1 VNQNKLVYHIFMKS
15 IREQRELLNKV
26 MTLLERHLGP
36 KCEAVLHDLTGD
48 YGSSIV
54 DIRNGHI
61 TNRKIGDSGSNLG
74 LEVLRGAAG
83 EGDQFNY
90 IAYTRDNKVLRSS
103 SVYFRGDDGRVIG
116 ALCLNLDITQSLLCE
131 EFLHQLNQF
140 PLGNAGGAA
149 GDGGLTRSA
158 SGDRALPE
166 NSGARDSANPAGGEA
181 PEPPVKE
188 VFVNSVRELLDY
200 LIGEA
205 AAQAGK
211 TVSQMKLADKL
222 QFVRFLDRKG
232 AFLITR
238 SGDAVCEFLRIS
250 KYTLYRYLEIVRGKE
265 GEPPSG
271 PPAAI

>member
-1 VNQNKLVYHIFMKS
+1 MKS
-15 IREQRELLNKV
+15 IREQRELLNKI
-26 MTLLERHLGP
+26 MTLLERHLGSR
-36 KCEAVLHDLTGD
+36 CEAVLHDLTGD

-74 LEVLRGAAG
+74 LEALRGAG
-83 EGDQFNY
+83 RDGDQFNY
-90 IAYTRDNKVLRSS
+90 ITYTRDNKVLRSS

-131 EFLHQLNQF
+131 EFLHQFNQF

-158 SGDRALPE
+158 A
-166 NSGARDSANPAGGEA
+166 GARDSADPDGGEA

-232 AFLITR
+232 AFLITH